1 MRESNITKTTKV
13 INKLGRNKLMMG
25 IFVLCLG
32 AFIVGYSQTNS
43 LGGKALAEEVL
54 YQKDKYIQNIISY
67 DDSLSGYAVGK
78 RASELDQFSLE
89 KLQTVEKKGIRI
101 VINAE
106 PTSYIDTDTR
116 TVYISIKASD
126 EGQVVD
132 FVNDL
137 LGKL

>member
-1 MRESNITKTTKV
+1 MKEVNRTNMVKV
-13 INKLGRNKLMMG
+13 FDKLGKVTLLMG
-25 IFVLCLG
+25 IFLLSMG
-32 AFIVGYSQTNS
+32 TFIAGYSQNATVNANAS
-43 LGGKALAEEVL
+43 TEEVL
-54 YQKDKYIQNIISY
+54 LQKDKYIQSIVQY
-67 DDSLSGYAVGK
+67 DEDLSGFAVGK

-89 KLQTVEKKGIRI
+89 KLQTVEQKGIKI
-101 VINAE
+101 VINAD

>member
-1 MRESNITKTTKV
+1 MKELNKKV
-13 INKLGRNKLMMG
+13 FDKLGKITLLMG
-25 IFVLCLG
+25 IFALSMG
-32 AFIVGYSQTNS
+32 AFIAGYSQNATFIPS
-43 LGGKALAEEVL
+43 ASTEEVL
-54 YQKDKYIQNIISY
+54 FQKDKYIQNIISY

-89 KLQTVEKKGIRI
+89 KLQTVEQKGIRI

-116 TVYISIKASD
+116 TIYISIKASD

-132 FVNDL
+132 FVNNL
-137 LGKL
+137 LGQL